1 MQTITLKVSDKTY
14 DHLIWFLKR
23 FRKDELEIV
32 RDDFFQNLKDQAEED
47 FQNAK
52 VHPHLELSL
61 EDFEKEMENTL
72 KKYGA

>member
-1 MQTITLKVSDKTY
+1 MQTITLKVSDKVY

-32 RDDFFQNLKDQAEED
+32 RDGHFEALKKQAEED
-47 FQNAK
+47 LKNALDN
-52 VHPHLELSL
+52 HHLALSL
-61 EDFEKEMENTL
+61 EEVEKEMETTL

>member
-1 MQTITLKVSDKTY
+1 MQTITLKVSDKIY

-32 RDDFFQNLKDQAEED
+32 RDEYFQNLKNQAEED
-47 FQNAK
+47 LQNAK
-52 VHPHLELSL
+52 AHPHLALSL
-61 EDFEKEMENTL
+61 EELEKEMENTL